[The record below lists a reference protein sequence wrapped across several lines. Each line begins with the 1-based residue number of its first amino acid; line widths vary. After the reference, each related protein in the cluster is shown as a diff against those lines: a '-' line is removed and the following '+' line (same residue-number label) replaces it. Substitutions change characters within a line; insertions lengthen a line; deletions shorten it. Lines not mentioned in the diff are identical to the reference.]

1 MRPHLRRL
9 SPALA
14 ALAVLIPVAHA
25 ADGTITTVAGT
36 AAGFAGDGGPATDAR
51 LTGPQGVALAPGGA
65 TIIADTGNN
74 VVRRVA
80 PDGIITTIAGDVN
93 QGFSGDGGP
102 AVAAELNA
110 PTAVATLADGS
121 VLVADTGNDRVRRIA
136 PGGIITTVA
145 GSTRGLSGD
154 GGLAIAAQLNS
165 PHGLT
170 PLPDGSFL
178 IADTGNSRIR
188 RVAPNGFISTVAGT
202 SRGAGGDGGS
212 AAAAQLNAPDRVT
225 LTGDGGYLIADTG
238 NGRIRRVAPDGVI
251 STVAGGFAAP
261 ADVAPLSNGGVLV
274 AESGSDEIRRV
285 SPLGF
290 VYTVSGG
297 RRGLGG
303 DGGPES
309 AALLDTP
316 TTVTSQPG
324 GGVLVADSG
333 NNRVRRLADI
343 GQLPPPQALATIG
356 VAPVEGAVSV
366 TPRLAAAAIP
376 LREPDL
382 APNVS
387 RVDARAGTVQ
397 LTVRPLDAPAD
408 AVAQVSGGTFTVVQ
422 PVADSAVADLRL
434 NGRLVCTKPKP
445 KRTARP
451 TPKAKPRTRAKSQAA
466 RSKPRR
472 VHIKVRGR
480 YKTSGRYATAVANGT
495 AWTIIDG
502 CDRTIIRVTE
512 GTVKVRDL
520 RRNKNVKV
528 TAGHTYT
535 ALAKAPAPKKKP
547 KKKPVK
553 RRTR

>member
-9 SPALA
+9 TPALA
-14 ALAVLIPVAHA
+14 ALVVLIPVAHA
-25 ADGTITTVAGT
+25 ADGTITNFAGT
-36 AAGFAGDGGPATDAR
+36 IPGFAGDGGPAADAR
-51 LTGPQGVALAPGGA
+51 LTGPQGVALAPGGV
-65 TIIADTGNN
+65 TLIADTGNN

-80 PDGIITTIAGDVN
+80 PDGIITTIAGSVT
-93 QGFSGDGGP
+93 QGLAGDGGP
-102 AVAAELNA
+102 ATAAELNG
-110 PTAVATLADGS
+110 PTAAAAAADGS

-136 PGGIITTVA
+136 PNGVITTVA

-165 PHGLT
+165 PHGIT

-178 IADTGNSRIR
+178 VVDTGNSRIR

-202 SRGAGGDGGS
+202 TRGAGGDGGP
-212 AAAAQLNAPDRVT
+212 ATAAQLNTPDRLT
-225 LTGDGGYLIADTG
+225 LTGDGGFLIADTG
-238 NGRIRRVAPDGVI
+238 NGRIRRVAPNGII
-251 STVAGGFAAP
+251 STVIGGFAAP
-261 ADVAPLSNGGVLV
+261 ADVTPLSNGGVLV
-274 AESGSDEIRRV
+274 ADSGSDEIRRV

-316 TTVTSQPG
+316 TTVTGQPG

-333 NNRVRRLADI
+333 NNRVRRLSDI
-343 GQLPPPQALATIG
+343 GQLPPPQALQTIG
-356 VAPVEGAVSV
+356 VAPVDGAVSV
-366 TPRLAAAAIP
+366 QPRLAGAAIP

-382 APNVS
+382 TPNVS
-387 RVDARAGTVQ
+387 NVDALAGTIQ
-397 LTVRPLDAPAD
+397 LTVRPLDAPTD
-408 AVAQVSGGTFTVVQ
+408 AVAQVAGGTFTVVQ
-422 PVADSAVADLRL
+422 PVADTSVADLRL
-434 NGRLVCTKPKP
+434 NGPLVCVRAKPKP
-445 KRTARP
+445 KP
-451 TPKAKPRTRAKSQAA
+451 RAKVKV
-466 RSKPRR
+466 KPKTRKSETAKSSSRR
-472 VHIKVRGR
+472 VRIKVKGA

-512 GTVKVRDL
+512 GTVTVRDL
-520 RRNKNVKV
+520 RLSKNVKV
-528 TAGHTYT
+528 SAGRSYT
-535 ALAKAPAPKKKP
+535 ALAKAPVV

-553 RRTR
+553 KKVVKKTP